1 MEERRK
7 EPGGDGRHGL
17 KSSFAAGVAALVFLV
32 IGYQTALFIHKAS
45 VLKILENKDAPDT
58 VFVIDRALAESIL
71 APVPQESLET
81 MRKTIRGKDVYAVKK
96 ESEHSPIVKAVR
108 EKAAPKSVENF
119 RFNPNTV
126 AVPDLV
132 RLGFT
137 ERQAISIDNY
147 RKKGGIFRRKEDFAK
162 SFAVADSVYARLEP
176 FIDIPLL
183 DLNLAD
189 SAAFDRLPGIG
200 GYFASKMV
208 EFRRRLGGSYSYKEQ
223 LMDIW
228 RFDEE
233 KFKDIKKRIE
243 EIEKVLQKRYNVEH
257 KLEEAEAFINHSMN
271 EIGRKLDFEASYQPI
286 NLYFDIHT
294 FELYHLKDNQ
304 TKVYLRSMG
313 SGANWL
319 YSHICLFL
327 SILKYFASLGDKAL
341 VPSILF
347 LDQPSQVYFPSTV
360 DVNEEKFDA
369 NKLKELENKS
379 ADEDLNAVTNL
390 FVQIIN
396 VINSIEENYGFL
408 PQIIISD
415 HADNLDLG
423 KFDFNS
429 YVVRRWR
436 GKNQG
441 FIDMRKIKH
450 SQDMKNTEIKE
461 NN

>member
-126 AVPDLV
+126 AVSDLV

-162 SFAVADSVYARLEP
+162 SFVVADSVYARLEP

-233 KFKDIKKRIE
+233 KFNALSDLVAVADGNARAYPLWTLPADSLKLHPYIGAYAARGI
-243 EIEKVLQKRYNVEH
+243 VLFR
-257 KLEEAEAFINHSMN
+257 
-271 EIGRKLDFEASYQPI
+271 
-286 NLYFDIHT
+286 
-294 FELYHLKDNQ
+294 
-304 TKVYLRSMG
+304 
-313 SGANWL
+313 
-319 YSHICLFL
+319 
-327 SILKYFASLGDKAL
+327 
-341 VPSILF
+341 
-347 LDQPSQVYFPSTV
+347 
-360 DVNEEKFDA
+360 
-369 NKLKELENKS
+369 
-379 ADEDLNAVTNL
+379 
-390 FVQIIN
+390 
-396 VINSIEENYGFL
+396 
-408 PQIIISD
+408 
-415 HADNLDLG
+415 
-423 KFDFNS
+423 
-429 YVVRRWR
+429 
-436 GKNQG
+436 
-441 FIDMRKIKH
+441 
-450 SQDMKNTEIKE
+450 E
-461 NN
+461 NNPRSEWTVEALAKAGVLKPEMASKLSRCRIAAP